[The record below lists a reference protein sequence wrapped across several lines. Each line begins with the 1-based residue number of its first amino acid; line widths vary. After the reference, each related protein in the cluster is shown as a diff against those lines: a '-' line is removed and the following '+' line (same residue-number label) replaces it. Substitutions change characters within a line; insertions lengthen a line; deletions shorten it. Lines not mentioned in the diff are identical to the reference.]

1 MCPAPIGSPKKPPS
15 RGWVPGLEQA
25 LPGHQEQLPQWAPAL
40 AVLASLAPSLMTGQ
54 WQATRPRTQR
64 GLRSAPTSCGGE
76 GSACLGAGRGGVARG
91 PSSSWEE
98 AGKRRGARRMCGSA
112 CLPGGGA
119 ASPALPL
126 PAHPPPQVAESSGAT
141 TPGGRGRSWGGARVG
156 ISVKPRRGPG
166 WCRFVT
172 HRPDSHQLAGALTP
186 ASSRRPGIPRVGGQ
200 RREKCPASSTFL

>member
-76 GSACLGAGRGGVARG
+76 GSACRGAGRGGSRG
-91 PSSSWEE
+91 DPPP
-98 AGKRRGARRMCGSA
+98 AGKKQER
-112 CLPGGGA
+112 GGA
-119 ASPALPL
+119 LEECAEAPVYPGAGRHPQPFPCLLP
-126 PAHPPPQVAESSGAT
+126 PKWPKARVPPPREAVEGHGA
-141 TPGGRGRSWGGARVG
+141 GRGLGSQYSRETG
-156 ISVKPRRGPG
+156 
-166 WCRFVT
+166 
-172 HRPDSHQLAGALTP
+172 LAGAGL
-186 ASSRRPGIPRVGGQ
+186 
-200 RREKCPASSTFL
+200 